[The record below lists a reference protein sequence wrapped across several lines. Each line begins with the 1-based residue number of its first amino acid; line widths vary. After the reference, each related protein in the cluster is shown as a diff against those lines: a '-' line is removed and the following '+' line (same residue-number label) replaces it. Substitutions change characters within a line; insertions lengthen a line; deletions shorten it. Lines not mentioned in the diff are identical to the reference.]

1 METPPTV
8 ASANDVELL
17 RLTSEGDEAAYNE
30 LVARHRSALHA
41 FATELAN
48 EQATADDL
56 TDAGFDALR
65 ERAGEAELIGAVRPF
80 LLMTAADL
88 SGADFDLTAECRGW
102 DPLDAASQAALWHVD
117 IEGDPV
123 ETVALVSGI
132 PVDEVPALVET
143 ARTAVG
149 VPNGGD
155 EALRARLTAYLL
167 GPTASALAAAHA
179 PAPTPPTPMAAVPE
193 AGEAAEVAIVE
204 ETEPPSPEEDDA
216 VADLD
221 DDATHSNVPVIVEA
235 VVDEPIVAET
245 PIATDEAEAAV
256 EAEPDAEPAVTE
268 DDPAAEVDGDATGE
282 VPVINEPVTAEE
294 PDEVEEVEAEPA
306 AEVDDD
312 ATGEVP
318 VVNEPVVV
326 AAETAPPAPFITPPP
341 DLIKPPAAEQP
352 ARAVPA
358 EHAPFARPVPPPP
371 AEPAVEPAMEPA
383 RADGEPTEAPYFVL
397 DNEDTGPVPVIR
409 PAKPVIYGSRTLT
422 TVLAPV
428 TAVAVVLLAVS
439 LAGAAV
445 LRDEPEAEFQPSKQ
459 GSTSKVERNRPQE
472 TVPGQMLRKK
482 KHKKKP
488 SKSPSASESESPS
501 ESPSGS
507 PSDPQSGQPSPSNGT
522 SPDPT
527 SGPPSPTGPTNT
539 TPPEPTNTTGP
550 TGSPTPTD
558 TGTPT
563 TTPTGTPTGP

>member
-1 METPPTV
+1 LHTPPMV

-17 RLTSEGDEAAYNE
+17 RLTSEGNEAAYDE
-30 LVARHRSALHA
+30 LVSRHRSAVHA

-88 SGADFDLTAECRGW
+88 SGADFDLNAECRGW
-102 DPLDAASQAALWHVD
+102 DPLDAASQAVLWHVD

-123 ETVALVSGI
+123 ETVALVSGV
-132 PVDEVPALVET
+132 PVDEVPAVVEA

-155 EALRARLTAYLL
+155 AALRARLTAYLL

-179 PAPTPPTPMAAVPE
+179 PAPPSTPTSTPTFAPAAAPIAGAPE
-193 AGEAAEVAIVE
+193 
-204 ETEPPSPEEDDA
+204 
-216 VADLD
+216 
-221 DDATHSNVPVIVEA
+221 
-235 VVDEPIVAET
+235 
-245 PIATDEAEAAV
+245 ATDEAEVAAQP
-256 EAEPDAEPAVTE
+256 EPGAEPPVAE
-268 DDPAAEVDGDATGE
+268 DDP
-282 VPVINEPVTAEE
+282 TAEL
-294 PDEVEEVEAEPA
+294 
-306 AEVDDD
+306 DDD

-318 VVNEPVVV
+318 AIDEPIVAEMPAEIEDAPAAEVEPEVEVESSPVAEVDEQATGEVPVIDEPVTAEAPVDEPEETADETREVPVV
-326 AAETAPPAPFITPPP
+326 AAEAAPPAAFIVPPP

-352 ARAVPA
+352 VRAVPA
-358 EHAPFARPVPPPP
+358 EHAAFARPVPPPSLP
-371 AEPAVEPAMEPA
+371 AEPAVEAMEPVT
-383 RADGEPTEAPYFVL
+383 ADSGPGVTPYAAL

-409 PAKPVIYGSRTLT
+409 PAQPVTYGSRTLT

-445 LRDEPEAEFQPSKQ
+445 LRDEPEAEFQPSNQ
-459 GSTSKVERNRPQE
+459 GSTTSKVERNRPQE
-472 TVPGQMLRKK
+472 TVPGQVLRKK

-488 SKSPSASESESPS
+488 SESPSASESESPS

-507 PSDPQSGQPSPSNGT
+507 PSDPQSGLPSPSNGT

-539 TPPEPTNTTGP
+539 TPPEPTNTSGP
-550 TGSPTPTD
+550 TGSPSPTD

-563 TTPTGTPTGP
+563 ATPTSTPTNP